1 MVEAGAVFDFRA
13 LEEVQC
19 DDEVVGAVSVG
30 WASEDEEAEAF
41 DVAPCETVWGEDC
54 EELAELVQ
62 EESLHELLVIGF
74 GFRGC
79 DDEAL
84 ADGWS

>member
-19 DDEVVGAVSVG
+19 NDEVVSAVGVG
-30 WASEDEEAEAF
+30 WASENEEAEAF
-41 DVAPCETVWGEDC
+41 DVAPCQTVWSEDG
-54 EELAELVQ
+54 EELTELVQ

-84 ADGWS
+84 ADGRS